1 MSTARH
7 LEAQEAELSVLGG
20 VLLDNTAL
28 DRVSALVDT
37 TDFFSPRHQIIYKAM
52 LRLAEAQQ
60 PLDPVT
66 LATTLEQSG
75 ELEAVGGMDYLF
87 QLSAATASAVNVEHH
102 SQIVHDYAE
111 VRRLVQVCEEVV
123 KKARE
128 GDYEDTERL
137 FDEAQQAVYEVGQ
150 ARQGRNFTSMAGALK
165 GAIEKVQRAYEV
177 KSSVTGTPTGF
188 RNLDHRTAGLQPGEL
203 IILAARPGMGKTA
216 LALNMATNAA
226 MGLPDMPKKY
236 SVAVFSLE
244 MPTTQ
249 LAARILAS
257 EARVDGERMRT
268 GHLSDGDIDRL
279 LQAVKR
285 MNQLQVFIDDTP
297 SLSIMECRSKC
308 RRLAADRT
316 LDPLGLVVVDYLQ
329 LMKGRANVKSRE
341 QEISEISRNLKALA
355 KELSVPV
362 VALSQLN
369 RSVEQRPNKRPQL
382 SDLRESGA
390 IEQDADIIMFVYRD
404 EYYNEDTEE
413 PGVAEVIIG
422 KNRSGSTGTCKLKF
436 FKQWTRFD
444 NLELGEESR

>member
-150 ARQGRNFTSMAGALK
+150 ARQGRNFTSMATALK
-165 GAIEKVQRAYEV
+165 GAIEKVQHAYEV

-188 RNLDHRTAGLQPGEL
+188 LTLDARTAGLQPGDL
-203 IILAARPGMGKTA
+203 LILAARPGMGKTA
-216 LALNMATNAA
+216 LALNLATNAA
-226 MGLPDMPKKY
+226 MMGKH

-244 MPTTQ
+244 MPTVQ
-249 LAARILAS
+249 LAGRILAS

-285 MNQLQVFIDDTP
+285 MNQLPVFIDDTP

-316 LDPLGLVVVDYLQ
+316 LPPLGLVVVDYLQ

-362 VALSQLN
+362 MALSQLN
-369 RSVEQRPNKRPQL
+369 RSVESRPNKRPQL

-404 EYYNEDTEE
+404 EYYNEDSEDR
-413 PGVAEVIIG
+413 GVAELIIG
-422 KNRSGSTGTCKLKF
+422 KNRSGSTGTCRLKF

-444 NLELGEESR
+444 NLEPGEESR